1 MLRHN
6 FLLTYRNFLRY
17 KSSFF
22 INLVGLSTGLAC
34 ALVIYLW
41 VNDELNIDRFH
52 EKNSQLF
59 QILTTHPSG
68 DGIDTWWEGPVPLAP
83 SLAEEMPEVE
93 YAVASSGVDNNYTI
107 SYGDHHF
114 SAAGQMADKNYFKIF
129 SYELV
134 QGERGKVL
142 ADKSSIVISER
153 LALKLF
159 NTTENILGK
168 TVEWEVRQYKKQ
180 FSISGVFKDVP
191 ASSSDQFDFVA
202 SFEIFKDIL
211 GGYANWGNHHA
222 KVCLLTR
229 DLAALLFP
237 DGNPIGHPVRV
248 GEMRF
253 TVIGVF
259 EERVTTFGQSEIQR
273 ESVVIAFPL
282 LKYYAGTDFVKV
294 LYAQANRPE
303 DVSSVTHQVEAVM
316 QTRHR
321 AAASYRVQNL
331 TSLLIAAQRMCT

>member
-1 MLRHN
+1 MSMQPPKNALKFLRWFCREDCVEEIEGDLTEVFEKHVVQSPGKAKRNFTWSVIRYFRPEFIKSFKSNTILHHHIMLRHN

-41 VNDELNIDRFH
+41 VNDELSIDRFH

-83 SLAEEMPEVE
+83 ALAEEMPEVE

-134 QGERGKVL
+134 QGEAGKLL

-222 KVCLLTR
+222 KVYLVIKEGTNLDEFKHKILGFIKTKNKDSDVTVLLTR
-229 DLAALLFP
+229 
-237 DGNPIGHPVRV
+237 
-248 GEMRF
+248 
-253 TVIGVF
+253 
-259 EERVTTFGQSEIQR
+259 
-273 ESVVIAFPL
+273 
-282 LKYYAGTDFVKV
+282 
-294 LYAQANRPE
+294 
-303 DVSSVTHQVEAVM
+303 
-316 QTRHR
+316 
-321 AAASYRVQNL
+321 
-331 TSLLIAAQRMCT
+331 